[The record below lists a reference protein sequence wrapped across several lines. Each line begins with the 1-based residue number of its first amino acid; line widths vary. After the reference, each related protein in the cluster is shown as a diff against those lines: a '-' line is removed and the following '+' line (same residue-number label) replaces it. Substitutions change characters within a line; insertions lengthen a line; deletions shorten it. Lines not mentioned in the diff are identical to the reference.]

1 MRDPWGS
8 FQNFMSNFQQMA
20 KNPVEYMMKNYG
32 INLSN
37 PNDII
42 QQVMSSGKLTQ
53 EQYNAAKQAASK
65 IQSNPLF
72 NQMMGM
78 KK

>member
-8 FQNFMSNFQQMA
+8 YQNFMKEFQKMA

-37 PNDII
+37 PNEII
-42 QQVMSSGKLTQ
+42 QQVMNSGKLTQ
-53 EQYNAAKQAASK
+53 EKYNAARQAAMK

-72 NQMMGM
+72 KMFM
-78 KK
+78 K